1 VPVALPHT
9 LTAAMGL
16 GKASACCVRSG
27 SIIRADASTGAR
39 RGLILRQHRRSGPPS
54 VAPQAQ
60 RPSKTQLRVV
70 SYQQEAAE

>member
-1 VPVALPHT
+1 MPVALPHM

-27 SIIRADASTGAR
+27 NRHHHLCESRTDLPSVPSLWAT
-39 RGLILRQHRRSGPPS
+39 PS

-60 RPSKTQLRVV
+60 RPSETQLRVV
-70 SYQQEAAE
+70 LHQQEAAE

>member
-1 VPVALPHT
+1 MPVALPHT

-27 SIIRADASTGAR
+27 IIICADASRCEAR
-39 RGLILRQHRRSGPPS
+39 TDLPSVPSLWATPS

-60 RPSKTQLRVV
+60 RPSETQLRVV
-70 SYQQEAAE
+70 SHQQEAAE